1 MFILMLGVVRAA
13 EIESLFKS
21 EETASVSASQFV
33 EKNSD
38 FQWEG
43 ENMRVAISKSS
54 SVVGFPAY
62 ESLAYFTATGKI
74 VRLDSW
80 LYNKGDQEKMT
91 VAAFEKM
98 YLDVLQ
104 KLSAYF
110 GVKPKLFAKDG
121 ATRGLAYSFMI
132 SQKHEVRLLVGFDK
146 KTKEANYLSLV
157 MRNYAAS
164 DRVNSEAKTKA
175 FLENTA
181 TGDVFISKIPMIDQG
196 DKGYCVPATL
206 TRIGQHYGVDVS
218 MHELAMVANSS
229 SDGGTSPS
237 RAMDAVKKGR
247 IALSIR
253 DIKVSFFGKKN
264 PYLLSASE
272 IRSMAKEISDKDRN
286 MIKFEKEIIKR
297 INRGRMVAWSM
308 MVGAFPE
315 KGVREGTW
323 GGHMR
328 MIMGYNAKTREILYS
343 DSWGHGHELKRW
355 PLKYAYLV
363 TTRLYE
369 VVPR

>member
-1 MFILMLGVVRAA
+1 
-13 EIESLFKS
+13 
-21 EETASVSASQFV
+21 
-33 EKNSD
+33 
-38 FQWEG
+38 
-43 ENMRVAISKSS
+43 
-54 SVVGFPAY
+54 
-62 ESLAYFTATGKI
+62 
-74 VRLDSW
+74 
-80 LYNKGDQEKMT
+80 
-91 VAAFEKM
+91 
-98 YLDVLQ
+98 
-104 KLSAYF
+104 
-110 GVKPKLFAKDG
+110 
-121 ATRGLAYSFMI
+121 MI
-132 SQKHEVRLLVGFDK
+132 SQKHEVRLLVGHDK
-146 KTKEANYLSLV
+146 KKKPNYLSLV

-175 FLENTA
+175 FLEKTA

-206 TRIGQHYGVDVS
+206 TRIGQHYGVDLS

-253 DIKVSFFGKKN
+253 DIKVSFFGKKT

-286 MIKFEKEIIKR
+286 MAKFEKEIIKR